1 MRFVERQR
9 IGFGVW
15 VTALGLVVLGSP
27 VAGAAET
34 RFRVDPDR
42 NLAELAQTGR
52 VAISIER
59 SSGTY
64 TLDASAVL
72 PVPLEELLRVSADYG
87 RHAEMGI
94 PNLRESRVVWA
105 APGGDR
111 FYAWSSMNALGRSSE
126 QYLEVEV
133 RRNLTPA
140 GAVGIRWTLAPRR
153 AGWPYEDASV
163 FTRLDGSWYLEPL
176 ADGTVYVRYFLTAV
190 LAPSIPDG
198 MISWVVKRE
207 LRDGTRGAIRA
218 LAREAARRGA

>member
-9 IGFGVW
+9 IGLGVW
-15 VTALGLVVLGSP
+15 ITTLGLVVLGSP
-27 VAGAAET
+27 VAGAAAA

-94 PNLRESRVVWA
+94 PNLRESRVVWV

-111 FYAWSSMNALGRSSE
+111 LYTWSSMNALGHSSK
-126 QYLEVEV
+126 QYLEVEI
-133 RRNLTPA
+133 RRNLTPS
-140 GAVGIRWTLAPRR
+140 GATGMRWTLAPRR
-153 AGWPYEDASV
+153 SGWPHEEASA

-198 MISWVVKRE
+198 MISWVIKRE
-207 LRDGTRGAIRA
+207 LREGTRGAIRA